1 MKSIILGTAGHIDH
15 GKTALVKALT
25 GIDADR
31 LEEEKRRGITIDL
44 GFAHLEL
51 PILSD
56 TLERIDKNEAVSPRS
71 PDRAGFARAGV
82 ESPTTRRTAPQ
93 QEQNGLKET
102 KSTGGLE
109 RSDSIKLGFID
120 VPGHERFVRNM
131 LAGVGGIDLVLLVI
145 AADESIKPQT
155 REHFEICRLLSI
167 PRGITV
173 ITKAD
178 LVDEDTLSVVRL
190 EIEDFVRGS
199 FLDVS
204 RSPVVA
210 VSALKGTGLD
220 ELKREIIRLSAEVP
234 ARDTEALFRL
244 PIDRVFT
251 MKGFGAVVTGTL
263 IAGKIKKE
271 EEVEI
276 FPSRSRARV
285 RGVQVHSS
293 AADQAIAGQRT
304 ALNLAGVQL
313 EELARGMTLAAPGV
327 LEPTKR
333 IEVKISLLKDARP
346 LKNRSRVHL
355 HAFSSETIAE
365 VALQGVNELK
375 PGATAFAQLRTAEP
389 LLLLPGDRAILRQ
402 FSPVITIGGAVVL
415 DAFPLPR
422 QKPEMR
428 EKILN
433 TLSSGTR
440 QDALLARIARRGHQ
454 GLSVS
459 DAVRETGL
467 KQSVLQ
473 PVIAALGQQKQI
485 IQAGEF
491 LLATAA
497 AQKTREKLAATL
509 DAFHKANPLVAG
521 ISKEELREKLG
532 LHQTVL
538 ESLLGRL
545 VRDKKVEVSGEQVR
559 LAGRGVELKDEEAKA
574 KEQIERAF
582 AQAGLKVP
590 LMKEVLDKLPV
601 DKARAQKLVT
611 LLLRDR
617 VLVKLSDDLV
627 FHHTAL
633 DGLRQL
639 MATQKSKTPKIDVP
653 TFKDLIGVTRKYA
666 IPLLEYLD
674 QQRVTRRVGD
684 ERIIV

>member
-1 MKSIILGTAGHIDH
+1 MKSIIIGTAGHIDH

-51 PILSD
+51 AMPGGLEPTAKS
-56 TLERIDKNEAVSPRS
+56 LERQGGEADHAPSRVFQEQDQLTRRRIASGAERSDKNE
-71 PDRAGFARAGV
+71 
-82 ESPTTRRTAPQ
+82 
-93 QEQNGLKET
+93 T
-102 KSTGGLE
+102 KL
-109 RSDSIKLGFID
+109 RLGFID

-131 LAGVGGIDLVLLVI
+131 LAGVGGIDLVLMVI

-173 ITKAD
+173 ITKSD
-178 LVDEDTLSVVRL
+178 IVDEDTLSVVRM

-199 FLDVS
+199 FLDAS

-220 ELKREIIRLSAEVP
+220 ELKREIIRLAADVP
-234 ARDTEALFRL
+234 ARDIEALFRL

-263 IAGKIKKE
+263 IAGKVKKE
-271 EEVEI
+271 EEVEV
-276 FPSRSRARV
+276 FPARKRARV
-285 RGVQVHSS
+285 RGVQVHGSM
-293 AADQAIAGQRT
+293 ADQAIAGQRT
-304 ALNLAGVQL
+304 ALNLAGVQM
-313 EELARGMTLAAPGV
+313 EELARGMTLAAPGAF
-327 LEPTKR
+327 EPTQR
-333 IEVKISLLKDARP
+333 FEVQISLLKDAKP
-346 LKNRSRVHL
+346 LKNRARVHF
-355 HAFSSETIAE
+355 HAFTSETIAE
-365 VALQGVNELK
+365 VALRGVTELK
-375 PGATAFAQLRTAEP
+375 PGASAFAQLRTAEP

-402 FSPVITIGGAVVL
+402 FSPVVTIGGAVVL
-415 DAFPLPR
+415 DAFPLAR
-422 QKPEMR
+422 QKQDAVQR
-428 EKILN
+428 FLQA
-433 TLSSGTR
+433 LSSGNR
-440 QDALLARIARRGHQ
+440 QEALLARIARRGHE
-454 GLSVS
+454 GLSVAA
-459 DAVRETGL
+459 AVRETGL

-473 PVIAALGQQKQI
+473 PTIAALVQEKQI
-485 IQAGEF
+485 IQVAEY
-491 LLATAA
+491 LLANDAM
-497 AQKTREKLAATL
+497 QKARDKFIATL
-509 DAFHKANPLVAG
+509 EAFHKANPLVAG

-532 LHQTVL
+532 LHQTVMEAML
-538 ESLLGRL
+538 TQLT
-545 VRDKKVEVSGEQVR
+545 RDKKAEVSGEQVR

-582 AQAGLKVP
+582 ADAGLKVP

-617 VLVKLSDDLV
+617 VLIKLADDLV
-627 FHHTAL
+627 FHQTAL
-633 DGLRQL
+633 QGLRHL
-639 MATQKSKTPKIDVP
+639 MATQKAKTPKIDVA
-653 TFKDLIGVTRKYA
+653 TFKDMLGVTRKYA

-674 QQRVTRRVGD
+674 QQRITRRVGD
-684 ERIIV
+684 ERIIL